1 MANSA
6 DPVSSRVLHMC
17 ASARGAFTNEECE
30 AVIALAREQGLAK
43 GVVGESSVELDV
55 RDSDIA
61 RLARTEK
68 TEWLYKK
75 VFEIVLHLNSEAWKF
90 DLFES
95 EDFQVAEYTKEG
107 HYDWH
112 LDISSK
118 HPFSLR
124 KLGVT
129 VQLSDGDSY
138 EGGNFEALYG
148 PQTDIAPR
156 ERGTIVIFPSFVLH
170 RVASVTS
177 GSRFSLT
184 AWVLGQEPFK

>member
-1 MANSA
+1 MVDPV

-17 ASARGAFTNEECE
+17 ASAHGAFSDDECDL
-30 AVIALAREQGLAK
+30 VIELAREQGLSK
-43 GVVGESSVELDV
+43 GVVGESNVNLDV

-61 RLARTEK
+61 RLPRTEN

-75 VFEIVLHLNSEAWKF
+75 VFDIVLHLNSEAWKF
-90 DLFES
+90 DLLES
-95 EDFQVAEYTKEG
+95 EDFQVAEYTEAG

-112 LDISSK
+112 LDISSQY
-118 HPFSLR
+118 PFSLR

-138 EGGNFEALYG
+138 KGGNFEALYG

-156 ERGTIVIFPSFVLH
+156 DRGTIVIFPSFVLH
-170 RVASVTS
+170 RVAPVTA
-177 GSRFSLT
+177 GSRFSMT
-184 AWVLGQEPFK
+184 AWVLGKEPFK

>member
-1 MANSA
+1 MA

-17 ASARGAFTNEECE
+17 ASARGAFADDECD
-30 AVIALAREQGLAK
+30 AVIELARAQGLSK
-43 GVVGESSVELDV
+43 GIVGQSDVELDV

-61 RLARTEK
+61 RLGRVAE

-75 VFEIVLHLNSEAWKF
+75 VFDIVQHLNSEAWKF

-95 EDFQVAEYTKEG
+95 EDFQVAEYTNAG

-112 LDISSK
+112 LDISSQ

-148 PQTDIAPR
+148 PQADIAPR

-170 RVASVTS
+170 RVAPVTS

-184 AWVLGQEPFK
+184 AWVLGKEPFK

>member
-1 MANSA
+1 
-6 DPVSSRVLHMC
+6 MC
-17 ASARGAFTNEECE
+17 ASARGAFSPEECDATIE
-30 AVIALAREQGLAK
+30 LAREQGLAK
-43 GVVGESSVELDV
+43 GVVGESDVELDV

-61 RLARTEK
+61 RLARTEN

-75 VFEIVLHLNSEAWKF
+75 VFDIVLHLNSESWKF

-95 EDFQVAEYTKEG
+95 EDFQVAEYTDAG

-112 LDISSK
+112 LDISSQ

-138 EGGNFEALYG
+138 EGGDFEALYG
-148 PQTDIAPR
+148 PKTDIASR
-156 ERGTIVIFPSFVLH
+156 ERGTIVIFPSFILH
-170 RVASVTS
+170 RVAPVTS
-177 GSRFSLT
+177 GSRCSLT
-184 AWVLGQEPFK
+184 SWILGKEPFK